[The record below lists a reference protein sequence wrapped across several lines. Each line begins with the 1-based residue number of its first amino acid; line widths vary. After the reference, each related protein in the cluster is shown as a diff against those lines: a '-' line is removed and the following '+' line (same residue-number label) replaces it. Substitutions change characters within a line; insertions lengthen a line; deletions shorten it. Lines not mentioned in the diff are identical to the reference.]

1 MLRTEEKSHKSPA
14 RRFMQ
19 LLGLVMF
26 AVYLVLGLIIIF
38 WDYLPI
44 QLELAI
50 SKNYRILFGIV
61 LIVYSFFR
69 FIRLI
74 QVRKD

>member
-1 MLRTEEKSHKSPA
+1 MPHTEEKSHKSSA

-38 WDYLPI
+38 WNDLPV
-44 QLELAI
+44 QLDI
-50 SKNYRILFGIV
+50 SRNYRILFGVV

-69 FIRLI
+69 FTRLI

>member
-1 MLRTEEKSHKSPA
+1 MLETDRKLQKSPA
-14 RRFMQ
+14 RRFLQ

-26 AVYLVLGLIIIF
+26 AVYFALGVIIIF
-38 WDYLPI
+38 WDDSSRYLD
-44 QLELAI
+44 I
-50 SKNYRILFGIV
+50 SKTYRVLFGVI

-69 FIRLI
+69 FVRLM

>member
-1 MLRTEEKSHKSPA
+1 MLHTEKKLHISPA
-14 RRFMQ
+14 RRFVQ

-38 WDYLPI
+38 WNDFPIYLD
-44 QLELAI
+44 I
-50 SKNYRILFGIV
+50 SKNYRIIFGIV
-61 LIVYSFFR
+61 LIVYSFIR
-69 FIRLI
+69 FARLV

>member
-1 MLRTEEKSHKSPA
+1 MPHTEKKLHIPPA

-26 AVYLVLGLIIIF
+26 AVYFILGLIIIF
-38 WDYLPI
+38 WTGLPQYL
-44 QLELAI
+44 EI
-50 SKNYRILFGIV
+50 SKGYRILFGIV
-61 LIVYSFFR
+61 LIVYSFIR

-74 QVRKD
+74 NVRKD